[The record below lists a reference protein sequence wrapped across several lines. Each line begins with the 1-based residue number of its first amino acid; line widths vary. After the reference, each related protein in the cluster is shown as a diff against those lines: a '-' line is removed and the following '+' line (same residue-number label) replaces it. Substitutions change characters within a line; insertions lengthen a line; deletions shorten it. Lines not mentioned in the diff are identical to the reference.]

1 MQGDSAWH
9 LAAAVGAGLA
19 LVLLIWVVV
28 LTVQMRRLRQAQS
41 AVLGAN
47 RATDLV
53 AHATALEQRVDRES
67 GEWRALAERLSTRMG
82 GVEGALLRVMSR
94 HGLVRYDAYGELSGQ
109 QSCSLA
115 LLDVRGD
122 GFVMTSI
129 HHRDQARLY
138 IRRINR
144 GEPEHRLAPEELQAL
159 EAALHN
165 GVIRTDGEIDG
176 VPPEPRRGVEEDL

>member
-1 MQGDSAWH
+1 VSGADASWH
-9 LAAAVGAGLA
+9 LIGVAGAALGL
-19 LVLLIWVVV
+19 LSLLLVVV
-28 LTVQMRRLRQAQS
+28 LWVQVRRLRRAQS
-41 AVLGAN
+41 TVLGEHGSD
-47 RATDLV
+47 DLV
-53 AHATALEQRVDRES
+53 AHAAALTEHVTDASR
-67 GEWRALAERLSTRMG
+67 EWRLLSSRLEERMG
-82 GVEGALLRVMSR
+82 GIEGAILRVFSR
-94 HGLVRYDAYGELSGQ
+94 HGLIRYDAYGEQSGQ

-144 GEPEHRLAPEELQAL
+144 GQPEHRLAPEEEQAL

-165 GVIRTDGEIDG
+165 GAISATGTIDG
-176 VPPEPRRGVEEDL
+176 IDPEPRRGVDPD